1 MSMAINEIIN
11 KEFEEL
17 RQRLEKI
24 GQLVQPVETEDKVL
38 LIKQNKEYINKE
50 RIQIK
55 LLRNNLSQIE
65 SLHEKWLNLSA
76 SESVDEEQMGEAIE
90 DLLGDLEQ
98 LRKARKTMTIIEAN
112 VEQCKEN
119 LQELTKQEKT
129 VPISPNVFTLPIPT
143 FNGNLTEWFSFWNSF
158 ETYVEKNNK
167 LGKIQELSQLKKVL
181 AGEAKKLVEGYIIFA
196 ADYEIV
202 KRNLEKRPCYSCS
215 QKHDVLFYKTWKE
228 QKQPVSSSFLS
239 YINGCSKTED
249 YLSDQIDTSE
259 DSKSVLSNTSQFDS
273 LGSISSTTS
282 LLRKFCQKLWERH
295 YKWDELL
302 GSSLMQE
309 WNRLVKPF
317 KFAQFAHRQVPSDG
331 NWDLHVFIDGS
342 KNGYAA
348 IVYATVKVENTKYS
362 SIMYAKSRLMPIKL
376 ITMPKAELLA
386 AETIK
391 DLGLK
396 FRFVPSE
403 DNPADI
409 GSMEC
414 IPNKLKNNDLRWSD
428 PD

>member
-1 MSMAINEIIN
+1 MSLAINEIIN

-76 SESVDEEQMGEAIE
+76 SESVDEEQMGKAIE

-98 LRKARKTMTIIEAN
+98 LRKARKTMAIIEAN

-119 LQELTKQEKT
+119 LQELTKQQKT
-129 VPISPNVFTLPIPT
+129 VSISPNVFTLPIPT
-143 FNGNLTEWFSFWNSF
+143 FNGNLTKWFSFWNSF

-202 KRNLEKRPCYSCS
+202 KRNLEKRYDKPE
-215 QKHDVLFYKTWKE
+215 KTAEIFITKLVDLPVRDSRIKYQNIE
-228 QKQPVSSSFLS
+228 KIVRILQQLKGLSIGINNIIIRVIIEKKIPLTMLIKAKRKQ
-239 YINGCSKTED
+239 YE
-249 YLSDQIDTSE
+249 
-259 DSKSVLSNTSQFDS
+259 
-273 LGSISSTTS
+273 
-282 LLRKFCQKLWERH
+282 
-295 YKWDELL
+295 
-302 GSSLMQE
+302 
-309 WNRLVKPF
+309 
-317 KFAQFAHRQVPSDG
+317 
-331 NWDLHVFIDGS
+331 
-342 KNGYAA
+342 
-348 IVYATVKVENTKYS
+348 
-362 SIMYAKSRLMPIKL
+362 
-376 ITMPKAELLA
+376 KA
-386 AETIK
+386 
-391 DLGLK
+391 
-396 FRFVPSE
+396 R
-403 DNPADI
+403 
-409 GSMEC
+409 
-414 IPNKLKNNDLRWSD
+414 
-428 PD
+428 